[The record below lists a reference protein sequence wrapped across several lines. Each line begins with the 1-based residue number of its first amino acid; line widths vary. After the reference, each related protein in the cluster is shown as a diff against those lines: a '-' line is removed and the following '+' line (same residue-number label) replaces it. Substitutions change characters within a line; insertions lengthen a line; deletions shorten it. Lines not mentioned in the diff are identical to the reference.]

1 MPEAAEGRPLP
12 DAPPGLDAAGEPGAT
27 GSRPE
32 REVTTSAF
40 VEAFGGVRG
49 LVDSALPATVFVL
62 VKLVVDDLDTALY
75 SAVGVGVA
83 VVALRT
89 LRGQPLQ
96 QAVSG
101 FLGLAVAVLF
111 ARATGSGEGF
121 FLPGILTTAA
131 TGVGFVVSLLLGK
144 PAVGLALAAFDPSY
158 ARWKEHPPL
167 LRAVKTATA
176 FWALTFFV
184 RAGVAYFVYS
194 RSGDNDG
201 TLLIVINAVKW
212 PLIIGAVALTVVLV
226 RRAGLPEVAPEPDEE
241 SAPA

>member
-1 MPEAAEGRPLP
+1 MAEQRSGDQR
-12 DAPPGLDAAGEPGAT
+12 G
-27 GSRPE
+27 
-32 REVTTSAF
+32 EVTTSAF

-49 LVDSALPATVFVL
+49 LVDSALPATAFVL
-62 VKLVVDDLDTALY
+62 VRLATDSLTTALY
-75 SAVGVGVA
+75 TAVGLGVA
-83 VVALRT
+83 VLVLRL

-167 LRAVKTATA
+167 VRAVRTATA

-184 RAGVAYFVYS
+184 RAGVAYSVYS
-194 RSGDNDG
+194 RAGDNDG
-201 TLLIVINAVKW
+201 TLLLVINAVKW
-212 PLIIGAVALTVVLV
+212 PLILAAAALTVVLV
-226 RRAGLPEVAPEPDEE
+226 RRAGRPPAEPVPADEDPRGLPVVPDL
-241 SAPA
+241 P

>member
-1 MPEAAEGRPLP
+1 MPEQVP
-12 DAPPGLDAAGEPGAT
+12 DARPGQQ
-27 GSRPE
+27 
-32 REVTTSAF
+32 EVTTSAF

-49 LVDSALPATVFVL
+49 LVDSALPATAFVL
-62 VKLVVDDLDTALY
+62 VRLATDSLTTALY
-75 SAVGVGVA
+75 TAVGLGLA
-83 VVALRT
+83 VLVLRV

-131 TGVGFVVSLLLGK
+131 TGVGFVASLLLGK

-158 ARWKEHPPL
+158 ARWKDHPPL
-167 LRAVKTATA
+167 LRAVRTATA
-176 FWALTFFV
+176 FWAFTFFV

-194 RSGDNDG
+194 RAGDNDG

-212 PLIIGAVALTVVLV
+212 PLILAAAALTVVLV
-226 RRAGLPEVAPEPDEE
+226 RRAGRPPVQPGTADDDARGLPVVPDL
-241 SAPA
+241 P